1 MLISSSSIGSTHQH
15 NTQTN
20 IVEQKQLANEQQ
32 AAATSSCNNLH
43 FKLPSN
49 LPAPSVEDGGEVIQ
63 IDVETYRLLVQDLQ
77 DCKLILHKLA
87 SLMRDQP
94 GGILNEEEF
103 ALELNKVN
111 HNSSSLLA
119 FRSLNIFIFKLK
131 LTSEQ
136 STQTE

>member
-1 MLISSSSIGSTHQH
+1 MLISSSLIGSSHH

-20 IVEQKQLANEQQ
+20 IEQKQPANEQL
-32 AAATSSCNNLH
+32 ATSSCNNLH

-111 HNSSSLLA
+111 PNSNTH
-119 FRSLNIFIFKLK
+119 LNCN
-131 LTSEQ
+131 
-136 STQTE
+136 